1 MVNINLLPRKKSRF
15 SRIVIVF
22 SVIGIFWMCG
32 AGYLGMLYVT
42 GKNETASMQ
51 REIERLEKQ
60 LSVTQ
65 QKKEQNVTVDGYLEL
80 SDKLTRLF
88 YPTTLLLDELAA
100 QLPEQ
105 GKIMSVSYSMDGKIE
120 VEGRFEQYED
130 IAAYLYNIQMLP
142 RVMKADIKNIA
153 IVKIKWIGP
162 KDEKGNPLSPS
173 LQIVGGKILPHYQAK
188 FQIITGTID
197 EKNIRKKNPDDKGSV
212 ADATS

>member
-22 SVIGIFWMCG
+22 AVIGIFWMCG

-65 QKKEQNVTVDGYLEL
+65 QKKGQNVTVDGYLEL

-188 FQIITGTID
+188 FQIMTGTID
-197 EKNIRKKNPDDKGSV
+197 EKNIRKKNQDDKGSV